1 MKNCLFLYFMIATC
15 WKVST
20 VFLSSSLNST
30 AKMELTECIKHDLD
44 LVCEKLFFSVFHDCN
59 LLKSVNNVPFIE
71 LKQYSKMVLT
81 EWLKHDLDLVFEKLF
96 ISVFHDCNL
105 LKSVNS
111 VPFIEF
117 KLYSK
122 MVLTEWPC
130 FWETVYFCITSLQLA
145 EKCQQC
151 SYHPD

>member
-1 MKNCLFLYFMIATC
+1 MTLFLRNCLFLYYMIATC
-15 WKVST
+15 WKVLT

-30 AKMELTECIKHDLD
+30 AKWYLQND
-44 LVCEKLFFSVFHDCN
+44 VVFEKLFISVLHDCN

-105 LKSVNS
+105 LKSVNR

-117 KLYSK
+117 KQYSK

-130 FWETVYFCITSLQLA
+130 FWETVYFCITWLQLA
-145 EKCQQC
+145 EKC
-151 SYHPD
+151 